1 RARDNRLVHFSPVAP
16 GVRSARQGLC
26 PPGTPRTPVAPSPRW
41 PGTPRDAGLDPRPGD
56 LVTTVVTKAA
66 PHYLIADGA
75 PLAVR
80 RTRGGD
86 AWAVRAGDQGPTGS
100 PVMLGMPTLSALP

>member
-1 RARDNRLVHFSPVAP
+1 MRPDHMPQPSDSPH
-16 GVRSARQGLC
+16 
-26 PPGTPRTPVAPSPRW
+26 PVDLPQPVDMPQLSGA
-41 PGTPRDAGLDPRPGD
+41 LPRPGD
-56 LVTTVVTKAA
+56 VVVTTVTRAA

-86 AWAVRAGDQGPTGS
+86 AWEIRRQGTVGQAATQLVTGNGAVAGDVVGGQR
-100 PVMLGMPTLSALP
+100 VMLGMPALSRPA